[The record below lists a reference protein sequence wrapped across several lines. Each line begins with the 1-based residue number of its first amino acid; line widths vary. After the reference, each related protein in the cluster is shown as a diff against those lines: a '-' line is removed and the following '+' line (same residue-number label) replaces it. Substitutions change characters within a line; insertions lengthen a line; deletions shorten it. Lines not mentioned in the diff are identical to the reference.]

1 MPPVSRVRVPIV
13 DGSGATQGVVEVALL
28 PRAPVSST
36 VPLLLDE
43 SSTPGADP
51 SHPPVQ
57 LLEGEEYR
65 YEVTLGAQAGLLET
79 DKPEVFEPDT
89 PHGGVGRLRPRLYTG
104 TLPVTFSADGQRI
117 GEALFEVRSRK
128 LDYLTH
134 FRWMLRDIA
143 DEAAE
148 VVMERF
154 APAEQRFAIDE
165 SADAPTLYQRFAFLR
180 SLIADDSLDAA
191 IHQIVARPHVSW
203 EEEEESRNPGQG
215 VRASSAVARQL
226 AGGGKR
232 VPCPAYLRLPI
243 KSLPQQVVS
252 NRTETTV
259 DTVPN
264 RFVKFAVTRWR
275 DVLLA
280 IRDGLQTPG
289 QGVAAQRGIREV
301 GVVLD
306 YLDEILGEELFREL
320 GDLTAFPVGNQVL
333 QKREGYRDVLRAY
346 LQFEL
351 AAKLAWHGGDDVYRA
366 GQRDVATLY
375 EYWTFLQLG
384 RIVARLGNSPF
395 DFSNIVKVDE
405 RGLGISLR
413 RGHVTLVSGLVE
425 RLGRQ
430 LRLELAFN
438 RTFPAGGGSWS
449 RDMRP
454 DCSLEILPD
463 PPSEHGFQPVWLHF
477 DAKYRVDNL
486 SQILDQGLDEDV
498 FGEAKR
504 SDLLKMHAYRDAIR
518 RSAGAYVLYPGS
530 EHRFFSEYHE
540 LLPGLGAFALR
551 PSDSGEAK
559 GSLGLAQFLDDV
571 LHHVAT
577 QVTQHERGR
586 YWNRRVYEHAAPPR
600 TDAPAASFLR
610 RPPADTRVLL
620 GYVRGPRHVAW
631 IRKTL
636 LYNLRATGTRGRV
649 GLRSSELDADFV
661 LLYGRGFEGVEIWRV
676 GGAPE
681 LHVREE
687 MVQLGYPSPGG
698 RAYYCLPIR
707 RVESVAWEERLAAAI
722 GQIRR
727 RIAPEAAKGQ
737 PITTTWLRLIQE
749 VELLDKLGRPSLE

>member
-1 MPPVSRVRVPIV
+1 
-13 DGSGATQGVVEVALL
+13 
-28 PRAPVSST
+28 
-36 VPLLLDE
+36 LLLDE
-43 SSTPGADP
+43 SSTPDADP
-51 SHPPVQ
+51 NHPPVQ

-65 YEVTLGAQAGLLET
+65 YEVALGVQAKLVET

-89 PHGGVGRLRPRLYTG
+89 SHGGVGRLRPRLYTG
-104 TLPVTFSADGQRI
+104 TLPVTFSADGRRI

-180 SLIADDSLDAA
+180 SLISDDSLDAA

-203 EEEEESRNPGQG
+203 EEEEESRHPGQG

-232 VPCPAYLRLPI
+232 VPCPSHLRLRI
-243 KSLPQQVVS
+243 RSLPQQVVS
-252 NRTETTV
+252 KRTETTV

-280 IRDGLQTPG
+280 IKDGLQASG
-289 QGVAAQRGIREV
+289 QGAAAQRGIREV

-306 YLDEILGEELFREL
+306 HLDEILGEEVFREV
-320 GDLTAFPVGNQVL
+320 GDLTAFPAGNQVL

-351 AAKLAWHGGDDVYRA
+351 AAKLAWRGGDDVYRA

-384 RIVARLGNSPF
+384 RIVAHLGNSPF
-395 DFSNIVKVDE
+395 DFSDLVEVDE
-405 RGLGISLR
+405 RGLGVSLR
-413 RGHVTLVSGLVE
+413 RGHVTLVPGVVE
-425 RLGRQ
+425 RLGRR

-438 RTFPAGGGSWS
+438 RTFSAGAGSWS

-463 PPSEHGFQPVWLHF
+463 PVGESDFEPVWLHF

-486 SQILDQGLDEDV
+486 AQILNQDLDEDV
-498 FGEAKR
+498 YGEAKR
-504 SDLLKMHAYRDAIR
+504 TDLLKMHSYRDAIR
-518 RSAGAYVLYPGS
+518 RSAGAYILYPGS

-551 PSDSGEAK
+551 PSDSGEAR
-559 GSLGLAQFLDDV
+559 GSLGLARFLDDV
-571 LHHVAT
+571 LQHVAT
-577 QVTQHERGR
+577 QITQHERGR
-586 YWNRRVYEHAAPPR
+586 YWTRRVYERDAPPLS
-600 TDAPAASFLR
+600 DAPVAPFLS

-620 GYVRGPRHVAW
+620 GYVRGRRHLEW
-631 IRKTL
+631 IHETR
-636 LYNLRATGTRGRV
+636 LYNLRATGNRGRV
-649 GLRSSELDADFV
+649 GLTNSELGADLI
-661 LLYGRGFEGVEIWRV
+661 LLYGRGLESIEIWRV

-681 LHVREE
+681 LHTTEE
-687 MVQLGYPSPGG
+687 MVQLGYPRPRGK
-698 RAYYCLPIR
+698 AYYCLPIR
-707 RVESVAWEERLAAAI
+707 RVALGAWEQRLTPAAVV
-722 GQIRR
+722 RLR
-727 RIAPEAAKGQ
+727 NRVSPEAIHGH
-737 PITTTWLRLIQE
+737 PITTTWLRL
-749 VELLDKLGRPSLE
+749 VEATEGA